1 MSSND
6 ASPHLETARRTLSL
20 EIEGLQALSAS
31 LGADFVQAVETMGA
45 SKGRVIVTG
54 IGKSGHIGRKIAATL
69 ASTGTPAYFVHATE
83 ASHGDLGMVTSDD
96 VVLALSWSGETAE
109 LRDLI
114 HYTTRFGIPLIA
126 MTSGAESALSKAAG
140 ISLILPMME
149 EACPNGLAAP
159 TTSTT
164 MQLAMGDALAT
175 ALLARNEFGASEYK
189 NFHPG
194 GKLGA
199 MLAHVGDIMHK
210 GDELPLVTP
219 EMLMSEAILIITRKG
234 LGCIGATDPDG
245 NLIGLI
251 TDGDLRRHMGD
262 DLMTKSVNDI
272 MTASPKTLPP
282 ETLATEA
289 LNFLNDKKITSI
301 FVVEQGKPVGLVHIH
316 DFLRA
321 GII

>member
-1 MSSND
+1 MSD
-6 ASPHLETARRTLSL
+6 QHPYLATARHTLSL
-20 EIEGLQALSAS
+20 EIKGLEALSAS
-31 LGADFVQAVETMGA
+31 LADAFIHAVDTMGDA
-45 SKGRVIVTG
+45 TGRVIVTG

-69 ASTGTPAYFVHATE
+69 ASTGTPSHFVHASE
-83 ASHGDLGMVTSDD
+83 ASHGDLGMITRDD

-114 HYTTRFGIPLIA
+114 DYTKRFSIPLVS
-126 MTSGAESALSKAAG
+126 MTSGPESALAEAADVA
-140 ISLILPMME
+140 LLLPKVE

-164 MQLAMGDALAT
+164 MQLALGDALAT
-175 ALLARNEFGASEYK
+175 ALLERKGFSPADFK

-199 MLAHVGDIMHK
+199 MLAHVSDIMHQ
-210 GDELPLVTP
+210 GDELPLTSP
-219 EMLMSEAILIITRKG
+219 DMAMSEAIVVMTRKG
-234 LGCIGATDPDG
+234 LGCLGAVDGDG

-262 DLMTKSVNDI
+262 DLLSRTVGDI
-272 MTASPKTLPP
+272 MTRDPKVLPP
-282 ETLATEA
+282 ATLASEA

-301 FVVEQGKPVGLVHIH
+301 FIVEGNRPVGLVHIH

-321 GII
+321 GVI

>member
-1 MSSND
+1 MSD
-6 ASPHLETARRTLSL
+6 QHPYLATARHTLSL
-20 EIEGLQALSAS
+20 EIKGLEALSAS
-31 LGADFVQAVETMGA
+31 LADAFIHAVDTMGDA
-45 SKGRVIVTG
+45 TGRVIVTG

-69 ASTGTPAYFVHATE
+69 ASTGTPSHFVHASE
-83 ASHGDLGMVTSDD
+83 ASHGDLGMITRDD

-114 HYTTRFGIPLIA
+114 DYTKRFSIPLVS
-126 MTSGAESALSKAAG
+126 MTSGPESALAEAADVA
-140 ISLILPMME
+140 LLLPKVE

-164 MQLAMGDALAT
+164 MQLALGDALAT
-175 ALLARNEFGASEYK
+175 ALLERKGFSPADFK

-199 MLAHVGDIMHK
+199 MLAHVSDIMHQ
-210 GDELPLVTP
+210 GDELPLTSP
-219 EMLMSEAILIITRKG
+219 DMAMSEAIVVMTRKG
-234 LGCIGATDPDG
+234 LGCLGAIDGDG

-262 DLMTKSVNDI
+262 DLLSRTVGDI
-272 MTASPKTLPP
+272 MTRDPKVLRPA
-282 ETLATEA
+282 TLASEA

-301 FVVEQGKPVGLVHIH
+301 FIVEGNRPVGLVHIH

-321 GII
+321 GVI